1 MTREQSHRILAL
13 LGEPALHPGV
23 RDDRFEKARDD
34 LDDALRALG
43 RYVVVDVLESALAQR
58 PDDLDQELV
67 ARSDPAV
74 ERGAVDAEL
83 IGERTHL
90 YALRGQEL
98 PPREPE
104 RVEMSEEH
112 TSELQSRQYLVC

>member
-13 LGEPALHPGV
+13 PGEPALHPGV

-34 LDDALRALG
+34 LDDPLRAFDP
-43 RYVVVDVLESALAQR
+43 YVVVDILEGALAQR

-83 IGERTHL
+83 IGECAHVD
-90 YALRGQEL
+90 ALLGQEL
-98 PPREPE
+98 PPGQPE
-104 RVEMSEEH
+104 RVESRGPRRLPA
-112 TSELQSRQYLVC
+112 TRELALKL